1 MRTPHHLPRGTATFA
16 RSYSVNTPLVIEV
29 PADLLAEAL
38 ARLDMKR
45 TPAAR
50 IAAQQLRERYGNAS
64 HSFGRAA

>member
-1 MRTPHHLPRGTATFA
+1 M
-16 RSYSVNTPLVIEV
+16 NTPLVIEV